1 MVIIIQQTLHRL
13 LTRVHQQS
21 LRVILYSLSF
31 LLLASTCFGSI
42 GRVSF
47 QSQPAQITR
56 GDEKILTQEGTL
68 IEMDDVV
75 ETLNGAVH
83 LVFEDNTKVKIKKY
97 SELVIDD
104 FVYEP
109 STKKGKLNLK
119 ASIGNIRYTSG
130 LIANKENIKISTPT
144 ASVSVRGTDINI
156 TVVESGQS
164 SFTLL
169 PSTDSFGNEY
179 TGQIEVSNIS
189 GSVILTVPFQNTVVT
204 SSITPPSQPAVLSR
218 SSIADIKR
226 QEKEDEDEDS
236 ESEEDNSDINMGDEE
251 LADSDDTTI
260 NEEKLI
266 VDKEGASS
274 IFSEIDNRIY
284 FISDENQNKVSISF
298 DPNSSVSVN
307 YENQGKVI
315 SGNHNNG
322 GQVIININQ
331 Q

>member
-1 MVIIIQQTLHRL
+1 
-13 LTRVHQQS
+13 
-21 LRVILYSLSF
+21 
-31 LLLASTCFGSI
+31 
-42 GRVSF
+42 
-47 QSQPAQITR
+47 
-56 GDEKILTQEGTL
+56 
-68 IEMDDVV
+68 MDDVV

-130 LIANKENIKISTPT
+130 LIANKENIKINTPT

-204 SSITPPSQPAVLSR
+204 SSITPPSPPAVLSR

-226 QEKEDEDEDS
+226 QEREDIEEDEDEDS
-236 ESEEDNSDINMGDEE
+236 ESEEDSSDINIDDEK
-251 LADSDDTTI
+251 LSDSDDTTI
-260 NEEKLI
+260 NEVKLI

>member
-1 MVIIIQQTLHRL
+1 
-13 LTRVHQQS
+13 
-21 LRVILYSLSF
+21 
-31 LLLASTCFGSI
+31 
-42 GRVSF
+42 
-47 QSQPAQITR
+47 
-56 GDEKILTQEGTL
+56 
-68 IEMDDVV
+68 MDDVV

-119 ASIGNIRYTSG
+119 TSIGNIRYTSG
-130 LIANKENIKISTPT
+130 LIANKENIKINTPT

-204 SSITPPSQPAVLSR
+204 SSITPPSQPTVLPR

-226 QEKEDEDEDS
+226 QEREDIEEDEDEDS
-236 ESEEDNSDINMGDEE
+236 ESEEDSSDINIDDEK
-251 LADSDDTTI
+251 LSDSDDTTI

-266 VDKEGASS
+266 VNKEGDSS

-307 YENQGKVI
+307 YENQGKVV

>member
-1 MVIIIQQTLHRL
+1 
-13 LTRVHQQS
+13 
-21 LRVILYSLSF
+21 
-31 LLLASTCFGSI
+31 
-42 GRVSF
+42 
-47 QSQPAQITR
+47 
-56 GDEKILTQEGTL
+56 
-68 IEMDDVV
+68 MDDVV

-169 PSTDSFGNEY
+169 PSIDSFGNEY
-179 TGQIEVSNIS
+179 TGQIEVGNIS
-189 GSVILTVPFQNTVVT
+189 GSVILTAPFQNTVVT
-204 SSITPPSQPAVLSR
+204 SSITPPSPPAVLSR
-218 SSIADIKR
+218 SNIADLKR
-226 QEKEDEDEDS
+226 QENEDTEEDEDEDP
-236 ESEEDNSDINMGDEE
+236 ESEEDDSDINMGGEE
-251 LADSDDTTI
+251 LVDSDDTTI

-266 VDKEGASS
+266 VDKEGANS

-284 FISDENQNKVSISF
+284 FISEENQNKVNISF
-298 DPNSSVSVN
+298 DPNASVSVN